1 MHFDPVTKVRGL
13 IVMGY
18 KTNLCDN
25 FSWVDFIYL
34 TSFFWGIV
42 WIDKLHD
49 LIREFFCRKSN
60 NWCCF
65 LYFVVTLLAQ
75 AFCTQMHHVWK
86 SRSSGYWETIFSK
99 NMTLLQWGVT
109 FHRNVAR
116 YSLKFSRCS
125 LLVVKSLVTRRKTR
139 SLLVV
144 KNHSLLVEK
153 FARYSL

>member
-42 WIDKLHD
+42 WIDK
-49 LIREFFCRKSN
+49 FFFGNFFVGESN

-75 AFCTQMHHVWK
+75 AFCAQMHHVWK